1 MGTKIVLKNVRFSYC
16 NLFKARAMDENAKP
30 KFSVSLIIP
39 KDHPQLPE
47 VKAAI
52 KAETEVKWP
61 DPKKRPGGLHNPL
74 RDGDADRPNDE
85 AYAGSF
91 FINSSANVDYPPG
104 VFDYEKRKVED
115 LTYWNSGDY
124 GNASVNFYSFDV
136 SAKKGVACGLNGVQ
150 FIRKGEPLGG
160 RGNVAADFDVEQVA
174 DGDTAFD

>member
-1 MGTKIVLKNVRFSYC
+1 MSTKVMLKNVRFSYC

-52 KAETEVKWP
+52 KAETEAKWP
-61 DPKKRPGGLHNPL
+61 DPKKRPGGLYNPL
-74 RDGDADRPNDE
+74 RDGDADRPNDA
-85 AYAGSF
+85 AYAGCF
-91 FINSSANVDYPPG
+91 FINASANVDNPPA
-104 VFDYEKRKVED
+104 VIDYKKEKVTD

-124 GNASVNFYSFDV
+124 GNASVNFYAFDV
-136 SAKKGVACGLNGVQ
+136 SAKKGVACGLNAVQ
-150 FIRKGEPLGG
+150 FVNKGEPLGG
-160 RGNVAADFDVEQVA
+160 RGNVLADFEVEQVS